1 MTTLNSSSR
10 YSLTEAPNGYIFT
23 TDYGNEYL
31 VTFSDLTSI
40 INLKG
45 LKIYDFGIE
54 VVNRNSVK
62 NDKLNGKLKNT
73 IAALLSQL
81 FFKQPECA
89 ILIILDTTDNKHQ
102 ARYRMF
108 LSLKHNSWFKQFNNG
123 VLEIIDLPLREKDFE
138 NVCFLLIRKQNPHLQ
153 DIQSALTEYLNLSFG
168 ND

>member
-1 MTTLNSSSR
+1 M
-10 YSLTEAPNGYIFT
+10 
-23 TDYGNEYL
+23 
-31 VTFSDLTSI
+31 
-40 INLKG
+40 G

-54 VVNRNSVK
+54 VIKRNSVK
-62 NDKLNGKLKNT
+62 NDKFNGKLKNT

-123 VLEIIDLPLREKDFE
+123 VLEIIDLPLCEKDFE